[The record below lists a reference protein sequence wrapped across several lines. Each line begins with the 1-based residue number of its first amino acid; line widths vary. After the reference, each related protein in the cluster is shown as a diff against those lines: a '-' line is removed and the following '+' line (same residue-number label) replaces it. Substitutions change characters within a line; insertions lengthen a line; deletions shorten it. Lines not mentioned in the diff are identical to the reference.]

1 MCERCDDTLDRR
13 DFLRRAAVG
22 GAAMA
27 GAVLLPEALGGA
39 LAGAA
44 TPPVETVGLGEDL
57 LPPPRA
63 LPEASLPRPAAPR
76 PAAPKGL
83 VAPPIVSRAQ
93 WGANEAIRTS
103 QRAYAPV
110 RKLVVHHTA
119 SPTNPADPVG
129 WVRKTYEYHVLG
141 RGYSDVGYNFLID
154 HRGRIYEGRWAREYA
169 GSETHTGQ
177 SSEGLGV
184 IGGHALGMNTGS
196 VGICLIGDFTKG
208 RPTQV
213 AINSLVWLL
222 AWECWVHQI
231 DPMGS
236 DRYVSLVGVDKTFPN
251 ICGHRD
257 VGNTICPGPA
267 VFNLFPAIR
276 KAVRNMVGS
285 FPAQTVNFHTAIRY
299 NYVRGAT
306 PASPAPT
313 PAVAGSGSS
322 LVGYRILTSDGRVTS
337 LGKAAKARSPRDEGV
352 TAVLALAGAP
362 GAAGYYSLDA
372 GGGVLAFGTATWH
385 GSLRAKKSTQTPV
398 DLTARRQGDGYWVL
412 AANGGVFPFGAA
424 QWYGSLSGFAGRIKV
439 RKVRASPTGR
449 GYWILAANGRV
460 YPFGD
465 AGKAG
470 SPADHGRTDVVDL
483 APTASG
489 KGYWVV
495 LSDGG
500 VLAHGD
506 AQHHGDLKRTG
517 RKPVAIMG
525 APNGQGYQILS
536 SDGAVKGFGNVAT
549 FGGVQGR
556 TAVALAPTIV

>member
-1 MCERCDDTLDRR
+1 
-13 DFLRRAAVG
+13 
-22 GAAMA
+22 MA
-27 GAVLLPEALGGA
+27 GAVLLPEGV
-39 LAGAA
+39 GAA

-63 LPEASLPRPAAPR
+63 LPEARPVPAPAAR

-83 VAPPIVSRAQ
+83 VAPPIVSRSA

-119 SPTNPADPVG
+119 SPTNPSDPAG

-141 RGYSDVGYNFLID
+141 RGYSDMGYNFMID
-154 HRGRIYEGRWAREYA
+154 HRGRIYEGRWARAYA
-169 GSETHTGQ
+169 GGETHTGQ
-177 SSEGLGV
+177 NPEGLGV

-196 VGICLIGDFTKG
+196 VGICLIGDFTTG

-236 DRYVSLVGVDKTFPN
+236 DRYVSLLGVEKTFAN
-251 ICGHRD
+251 ICGHKD

-267 VFNLFPAIR
+267 VFNQFPAIR

-285 FPAQTVNFHTAIRY
+285 FPPQTVNFQTAIRY
-299 NYVRGAT
+299 NYNRPATGAAA
-306 PASPAPT
+306 PAA
-313 PAVAGSGSS
+313 AGGSGSG

-337 LGKAAKARSPRDEGV
+337 LGRATKARSPRDEGV
-352 TAVLALAGAP
+352 TSVLAIAPAP
-362 GAAGYYSLDA
+362 GTSGYYSLDT
-372 GGGVLAFGTATWH
+372 GGGILAFGTATWH
-385 GSLRAKKSTQTPV
+385 GSMRSRKSTQVSV

-412 AANGGVFPFGAA
+412 AANGGVFAFGAA
-424 QWYGSLSGFAGRIKV
+424 QWFGSLSGFSGKIKV
-439 RKVRASPTGR
+439 RKVRATPSGN

-465 AGKAG
+465 AAKAG
-470 SPADHGRTDVVDL
+470 SPADRGRTDVVDI
-483 APTASG
+483 APTITG

-495 LSDGG
+495 MSNGG
-500 VLAHGD
+500 VFAHGD
-506 AQHHGDLKRTG
+506 AQHVGDVKGTG
-517 RKPVAIMG
+517 RRPVAIL
-525 APNGQGYQILS
+525 ASPSGQGYQILT
-536 SDGAVKGFGNVAT
+536 SDGVVTSFGKVAN
-549 FGGVQGR
+549 FGGVPGR
-556 TAVALAPTIV
+556 QAVALAATLA